1 MEKRQGNFSVIMSV
15 YAGDKAE
22 YLQEAIDSIYANTL
36 LPSEIVLV
44 VDGPVGDEIK
54 TILEKYESQ
63 CADSFRVIWL
73 EKNKGLGNARRV
85 AMDNANCEIIAVMDS
100 DDICMPERFAMQ
112 VEYINKHPEVGVI
125 GGNIAEFIDD
135 INNVVG
141 CRIVPRE
148 NNEIYKYLKRR
159 CPFNHMS
166 VMFKKKYVGL
176 AGGYIDWHYNEDYY
190 LWIRMAEKG
199 CKFANLSE
207 ILVKVRVGKEMY
219 HRRGGWKYFISEYKL
234 QKYMLAKKIIN
245 PLRFSSNVLLRFVLQ
260 VLFPNRLR
268 GVVFQQFARQ

>member
-1 MEKRQGNFSVIMSV
+1 MEMRQENFSVIMSV

-54 TILEKYESQ
+54 TIVEKYESK

-73 EKNKGLGNARRV
+73 EENKGLGNARRV
-85 AMDNANCEIIAVMDS
+85 AMDNASCEIIAVMDS

-112 VEYINKHPEVGVI
+112 VEYLNKNPEVGVI
-125 GGNIAEFIDD
+125 GGNIVEFIDD
-135 INNVVG
+135 INNFVG
-141 CRIVPRE
+141 CRIVPRK
-148 NNEIYKYLKRR
+148 NNEIYKYLKQR

-166 VMFKKKYVGL
+166 VMFKKKYVES

-219 HRRGGWKYFISEYKL
+219 QRRGGWKYFISEYRL

-245 PLRFSSNVLLRFVLQ
+245 PLCFVWNVLLRFLLQ
-260 VLFPNRLR
+260 VLFPNKLR
-268 GVVFQQFARQ
+268 GFVFQQFARN